1 MFDFESEATKNIM
14 QIKSNVQS
22 GQMITMET
30 FDMLLSLYLGQVK
43 TTKELERQLN
53 YALETGGKYLELN
66 TVVQWKYNF
75 MGGLY
80 G

>member
-14 QIKSNVQS
+14 QIKSNVQV

-43 TTKELERQLN
+43 TTKELERQLD
-53 YALETGGKYLELN
+53 YALETGGQYLEIDN
-66 TVVQWKYNF
+66 VVQ
-75 MGGLY
+75 
-80 G
+80 

>member
-14 QIKSNVQS
+14 QIKSNVQF

-53 YALETGGKYLELN
+53 YALETGGQYLEIN
-66 TVVQWKYNF
+66 DN
-75 MGGLY
+75 MH
-80 G
+80 

>member
-14 QIKSNVQS
+14 QINSNVQV

-43 TTKELERQLN
+43 TTKELERQLD
-53 YALETGGKYLELN
+53 YALETGGKYLKIDN
-66 TVVQWKYNF
+66 IIQ
-75 MGGLY
+75 
-80 G
+80 